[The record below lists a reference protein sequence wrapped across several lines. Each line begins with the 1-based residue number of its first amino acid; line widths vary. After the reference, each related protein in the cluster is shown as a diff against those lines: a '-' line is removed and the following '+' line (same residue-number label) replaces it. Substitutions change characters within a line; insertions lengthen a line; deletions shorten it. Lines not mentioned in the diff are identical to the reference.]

1 MNFQQLFYLQQ
12 QLSSTYD
19 ESKNLNKDI
28 LISKKILSLQ
38 ASIGTLA
45 SKTKCFY
52 YWDNNTSFK
61 KNEIIDSYNKALS
74 IILSIG
80 IDNDFTELNLT
91 IRSNNYQLTEQFLDL
106 YIDISD
112 FLICSSEDQYYTL
125 VEDFL
130 TLGNSL
136 GFTIEEL
143 ESNFNNFIISINEEK
158 KLNFLM

>member
-12 QLSSTYD
+12 QLSSTYH

-45 SKTKCFY
+45 SETKCFY
-52 YWDNNTSFK
+52 YWDNNTSFQ